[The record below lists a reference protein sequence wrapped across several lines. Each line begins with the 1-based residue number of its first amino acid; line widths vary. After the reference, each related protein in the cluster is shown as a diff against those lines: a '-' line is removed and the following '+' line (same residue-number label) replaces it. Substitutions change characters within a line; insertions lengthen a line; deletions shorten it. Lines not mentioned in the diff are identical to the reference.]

1 MCLKSSAS
9 IQQVLCENFSIFEVF
24 LMYLWG
30 EMNSMFSCPATIL
43 ESLDF
48 FFFYNQ
54 KLLIF
59 SLFYFVSTLFI
70 SCDLLFPSFCSL

>member
-30 EMNSMFSCPATIL
+30 EMNSMFSCPSTIL

-48 FFFYNQ
+48 FLHSETIDFFS
-54 KLLIF
+54 I
-59 SLFYFVSTLFI
+59 LFCLYFIYI